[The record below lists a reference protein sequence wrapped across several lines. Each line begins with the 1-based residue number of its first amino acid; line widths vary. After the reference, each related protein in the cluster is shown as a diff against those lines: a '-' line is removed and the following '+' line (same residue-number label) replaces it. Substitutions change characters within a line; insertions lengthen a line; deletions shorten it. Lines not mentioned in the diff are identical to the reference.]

1 MKTYHYGVRAKS
13 PHLLT
18 RVTGLVVMEIY
29 ATNPNGDPNADGVP
43 RIMPDLRGLIS
54 NGSFKRKYRDLIA
67 DGHPAATAFLEDM
80 GLKVGDNLIAM
91 KKMEETNDQVGK
103 QAAMLN
109 QARKDGHFSHHDV
122 RLFGGF
128 FAPAKQVKTKGKN
141 GNADAEK
148 PKTEKPTQDPFNQKG
163 PLVVGNGVS
172 IAPIEIVNMGIT
184 RSIGMSMNERTGEDK
199 AGGMG
204 NVSFVQFG
212 IYAFPLYFSPTNAL
226 VKQSMM
232 TANDLELF
240 RRLVPYVGDN
250 RSNSRTSADVS
261 HVYWYEH
268 ELAYGDIA
276 DQQILDAFTPKLIE
290 GRDGQ
295 KKEDYVFFD
304 PSSDEAKKVFS
315 KNIEFAMD
323 FRR

>member
-128 FAPAKQVKTKGKN
+128 FAPAKQVKTVTLM
-141 GNADAEK
+141 
-148 PKTEKPTQDPFNQKG
+148 PKSPRPKS
-163 PLVVGNGVS
+163 LLRILS
-172 IAPIEIVNMGIT
+172 T
-184 RSIGMSMNERTGEDK
+184 RRGLWSLEM
-199 AGGMG
+199 A
-204 NVSFVQFG
+204 
-212 IYAFPLYFSPTNAL
+212 SPSL
-226 VKQSMM
+226 QSK
-232 TANDLELF
+232 
-240 RRLVPYVGDN
+240 
-250 RSNSRTSADVS
+250 S
-261 HVYWYEH
+261 
-268 ELAYGDIA
+268 
-276 DQQILDAFTPKLIE
+276 
-290 GRDGQ
+290 
-295 KKEDYVFFD
+295 
-304 PSSDEAKKVFS
+304 
-315 KNIEFAMD
+315 
-323 FRR
+323 